1 MWPPALLANRDL
13 STHLDRDILKRRN
26 DFSGPNL
33 SFHTP
38 WSGNGRIAD
47 QSDAVSV
54 VRRDIA
60 DSLDTDTSNLAE
72 ERQHTTPGSS
82 PGRATGT
89 FCRHATHGTKKS
101 RVTAP
106 HSTLHFRGGGLRCS
120 LSSPMFFVFV
130 DGRRAFL
137 NGFEVRWG
145 YFRPCAFYTPKNT
158 PRAMSLG

>member
-1 MWPPALLANRDL
+1 M
-13 STHLDRDILKRRN
+13 
-26 DFSGPNL
+26 
-33 SFHTP
+33 
-38 WSGNGRIAD
+38 
-47 QSDAVSV
+47 

-106 HSTLHFRGGGLRCS
+106 HSTLHSCRLHGVDPYTYLVDVLLRMD
-120 LSSPMFFVFV
+120 LHPAR
-130 DGRRAFL
+130 DI
-137 NGFEVRWG
+137 
-145 YFRPCAFYTPKNT
+145 
-158 PRAMSLG
+158 